1 MRLTNLPYPFH
12 KKTLPRTTPIRVKR
26 DRKIIS
32 VDPKKNPGDNT
43 TRIDV
48 TTSEVLQAVLFDHYT
63 K

>member
-1 MRLTNLPYPFH
+1 
-12 KKTLPRTTPIRVKR
+12 
-26 DRKIIS
+26 

-48 TTSEVLQAVLFDHYT
+48 ATSEVLQAVLFDHYT